1 MDSKERILLFGAD
14 GFIGKSISKEL
25 SKFSFYSG
33 LTRNNLDV
41 CEYSKVKQVILDFKP
56 TIVINTTGKVAG
68 IQGNI
73 DSPVSLMRDN
83 SENILSITK
92 ACHELKIEKMIQFA
106 SACVYPLNEINSSM
120 PEDLG
125 TGIIEQTSK
134 SYATSKIFGIELF
147 NSYRKQFGYK
157 WSTIIP
163 TNLYGVGDWN
173 TDTNGHVIAMLV
185 RKFISAKQKKLSQVE
200 VWGDGQSLRNFLN
213 VTDLAE
219 ATSFFIL
226 NEMFDNEITNISGEK
241 EVSIEELA
249 LIIKKVIEYQ
259 GELIFDKTKP
269 NGARR
274 KILNDDLIRSLG
286 WIPKVSLDRGITEY
300 IKELEILT
308 H

>member
-14 GFIGKSISKEL
+14 GFIGNSISNEL

-56 TIVINTTGKVAG
+56 TIVINATGKVAG

-120 PEDLG
+120 PKDLG

-163 TNLYGVGDWN
+163 TNLYGTGDWN
-173 TDTNGHVIAMLV
+173 TETNGHVIAMLV
-185 RKFISAKQKKLSQVE
+185 RKFIVAKQKKLSHVE

-219 ATSFFIL
+219 ATTFFIL

-241 EVSIEELA
+241 EVSVEELA
-249 LIIKKVIEYQ
+249 LIIKKAIEYK

-274 KILNDDLIRSLG
+274 KVLNDDPIRSLG
-286 WIPKVSLDRGITEY
+286 WSPKVSLDRGITEY
-300 IKELEILT
+300 IKKLETLT
-308 H
+308 L

>member
-1 MDSKERILLFGAD
+1 MAFKERILLFGED
-14 GFIGKSISKEL
+14 GFIGSAVSKKL
-25 SKFSFYSG
+25 SKFSFYLG

-41 CEYSKVKQVILDFKP
+41 SEYPMVKQAILDFKP
-56 TIVINTTGKVAG
+56 TIVINATGKVAG

-106 SACVYPLNEINSSM
+106 SACVYPLNEINSSK
-120 PEDLG
+120 PNDLG

-163 TNLYGVGDWN
+163 TNLYGVGDWK
-173 TDTNGHVIAMLV
+173 TDTDGHVIAMLV
-185 RKFISAKQKKLSQVE
+185 KKFKAAKQKKLPHVE

-213 VTDLAE
+213 VIDLAE

-249 LIIKKVIEYQ
+249 LIIKKAIEYK

-274 KILNDDLIRSLG
+274 KTLNDDLIRSLG
-286 WIPKVSLDRGITEY
+286 WNPKISLDQGIIEY
-300 IKELEILT
+300 IKKLEILAL
-308 H
+308 

>member
-41 CEYSKVKQVILDFKP
+41 CEYSKVKQAILDFKP

-185 RKFISAKQKKLSQVE
+185 RKFIFAKQKKLSQVE

-249 LIIKKVIEYQ
+249 LIIKKVIKYQ

-286 WIPKVSLDRGITEY
+286 WTPKVSLDRGITEY

-308 H
+308 L